1 VKVKSGIAPGL
12 SELLDEKLS
21 FKQQQI
27 NSILEITQAINSNA
41 SARVLLQSYEEILI
55 KAGLTKRVAV
65 FTSRVRWQCMHI
77 SGVDENL
84 LEDFDAR
91 ELFKYHEIGKLSKS
105 KHPFVQEFNIIIPVY
120 HKLEPLSF
128 TLLGGWQP
136 DLSSPDDTDI
146 LNFIQILSNI
156 VSIAIENK
164 FLFRA
169 QNKQRVMRE
178 ELELAGEVQTMMIP
192 VKVPE
197 NVFLEAAAEY
207 IPHLGVGGD
216 YYDFLQLNE
225 EEYLVCIADI
235 SGHGVAAALL
245 MANFQA
251 SMRAL
256 CRQNLTLEEIVEKL
270 NESVNAITK
279 GEKFITLFLAR
290 INFYLKRFWYVNAGH
305 TASIFLHGDE
315 VRLLESTTT
324 MLGIFEKL
332 PSIRAKE
339 ERLSSGDLLF
349 CLTDGVPDIENKGK
363 EALGI
368 SRIREFVITNRSL
381 VPKELNKKLM
391 DQIRSFAGSSSFRD
405 DLCFVTCRFK

>member
-1 VKVKSGIAPGL
+1 MS
-12 SELLDEKLS
+12 
-21 FKQQQI
+21 
-27 NSILEITQAINSNA
+27 A
-41 SARVLLQSYEEILI
+41 SALLQSFEEILK
-55 KAGLTKRVAV
+55 KAGLTRRMAV
-65 FTSRVRWQCMHI
+65 FTSRTRWQCMHL

-84 LEDFDAR
+84 LESFDAR
-91 ELFKYHEIGKLSKS
+91 ELFKYRETGKLSKS
-105 KHPFVQEFNIIIPVY
+105 THPFVQEFNLIIPVY

-136 DLSSPDDTDI
+136 NISSPDDIET
-146 LNFIQILSNI
+146 LNFIRIMSNI

-169 QNKQRVMRE
+169 QNKQKVIRE

-197 NVFLEAAAEY
+197 NVFLDAAAEY

-235 SGHGVAAALL
+235 SGKGVAAALL

-251 SMRAL
+251 SMRGL
-256 CRQNLTLEEIVEKL
+256 CRQNLTLEEIVEEL

-290 INFYLKRFWYVNAGH
+290 INFYLKTFWYVNAGH

-332 PSIRAKE
+332 PSIRSRE
-339 ERLSSGDLLF
+339 ERLSNGDLLF

-363 EALGI
+363 EAFGF
-368 SRIREFVITNRSL
+368 SRIKEFVIANRMLS
-381 VPKELNKKLM
+381 PKELNKKLM
-391 DQIRSFAGSSSFRD
+391 YQIRNFAGSSSFHD

>member
-1 VKVKSGIAPGL
+1 MKSGIASGSSKLPDQRL
-12 SELLDEKLS
+12 SS
-21 FKQQQI
+21 KQYQI
-27 NSILEITQAINSNA
+27 NSILEITQAINSNT
-41 SARVLLQSYEEILI
+41 SARVLLESFEEILK
-55 KAGLTKRVAV
+55 KAGLCKRMAV
-65 FTSRVRWQCMHI
+65 FTARVRWQCMHL
-77 SGVDENL
+77 SGVDEGL
-84 LEDFDAR
+84 LESFDAR
-91 ELFKYHEIGKLSKS
+91 ELFKYHETGKLSKS
-105 KHPFVQEFNIIIPVY
+105 KHPFIQEFSLVVPVH

-128 TLLGGWQP
+128 TLLGGWLP
-136 DLSSPDDTDI
+136 DLSSQDDVET
-146 LNFIQILSNI
+146 LNFIQIISNI

-169 QNKQRVMRE
+169 QNKQKVIRE

-197 NVFLEAAAEY
+197 NVFLDAAAEY

-235 SGHGVAAALL
+235 SGKGVAAALL

-251 SMRAL
+251 SMRGL
-256 CRQNLTLEEIVEKL
+256 CRQNLTLEEMVEEL

-290 INFYLKRFWYVNAGH
+290 INFYLKTFWYVNAGH
-305 TASIFLHGDE
+305 TASIFLHGNE

-332 PSIRAKE
+332 PSVRAKE
-339 ERLSSGDLLF
+339 ERLSNGDLLF

-363 EALGI
+363 ETLGFP
-368 SRIREFVITNRSL
+368 RIKEFVIANRMLS
-381 VPKELNKKLM
+381 PKELNKKLM
-391 DQIRSFAGSSSFRD
+391 EQIRRFAGSSSFHD